1 MTPRAMRHVRLA
13 AVCAVVLTMTHVATG
28 LQESAAGGDETLRQ
42 FHASVN
48 LYAALHRR
56 LEGPLPARVPV
67 RDTFSA
73 LLARRYLAS
82 AIRTARSSA
91 RQGDIFDPGAA
102 RVFQGIIAEAFSAP
116 GGAALADDFRR
127 RAARPVPDP
136 VINEL
141 YPMEVAEL
149 VPAAILQRLPALAED
164 IEYRAVNADLM
175 LWDIHA
181 EIVVDVLPLAFLQE

>member
-1 MTPRAMRHVRLA
+1 MRHTGLA
-13 AVCAVVLTMTHVATG
+13 AAFAAFLTMTHGAAA
-28 LQESAAGGDETLRQ
+28 LQESAAGGDEALRH

-48 LYAALHRR
+48 RYAALHRR
-56 LEGPLPARVPV
+56 LEGPLPPRVPD
-67 RDTFSA
+67 RDTFST

-82 AIRTARSSA
+82 AIRTARTSA

-102 RVFQGIIAEAFSAP
+102 RVFRAIIAEAYSAP

-127 RAARPVPDP
+127 RAVRPVPDA

-141 YPMEVAEL
+141 YPMEVAAL
-149 VPAAILQRLPALAED
+149 VPDPILQRLPALAED
-164 IEYRAVNADLM
+164 VEYRAVNADLI

-181 EIVVDVLPLAFLQE
+181 EIVVDVLPRAFLLNSGTW